1 MYKPRIVTSEEFDR
15 NNNRYKGGRA
25 PAYIPNCILLR
36 IQIRD
41 LDHFYKLVTFLN
53 KNVGHAKWRIN
64 KVCRKALSG
73 SRSAMGHRYGIKRT
87 IILPADAKELV
98 TAIHLM

>member
-1 MYKPRIVTSEEFDR
+1 MYKPRIVSEVELDKI
-15 NNNRYKGGRA
+15 NHRYRGGRA
-25 PAYIPNCILLR
+25 PVFIPNCIYLR
-36 IQIRD
+36 LQIRD

-64 KVCRKALSG
+64 RVCKKSLTGARPF
-73 SRSAMGHRYGIKRT
+73 HRNGIKRT